1 MALLS
6 CQGWRK
12 LNGTGDSKAL
22 SISGPLLSRLVVLA
36 KEATR

>member
-12 LNGTGDSKAL
+12 LNGSGDSKVLA
-22 SISGPLLSRLVVLA
+22 IFGLLSRLVVLA
-36 KEATR
+36 KEVTR